1 MLVARMASLPTELR
15 TRALSCLE
23 SLLRAVDGDNRV
35 TNLVRKWFGLIGD
48 RPMDWVLQYAQNPF
62 FEIRLAGLG
71 VISALTSHYWGHEF
85 IRNTPGKIFNYLCVF
100 TIL

>member
-1 MLVARMASLPTELR
+1 MLVTRIASLPTELR
-15 TRALSCLE
+15 TRTLNCVE

-62 FEIRLAGLG
+62 LEIRLAGLG
-71 VISALTSHYWGHEF
+71 VISALTSHYWGQEF
-85 IRNTPGKIFNYLCVF
+85 IRNTPGNFIIYVF